1 MKKIITLAFF
11 CLLSF
16 LSYSQNESER
26 IFLYK
31 SEGQYFV
38 RIEIPYFYD
47 LAAPDNKLIVRV
59 AGTSIKH
66 EVNLTDMEAHMT
78 QNEFTD
84 YVAVYDFPLGKHSIF
99 RFKEL
104 KCQVTFDY
112 QQMEE
117 FYSLE
122 FHKFVWF

>member
-1 MKKIITLAFF
+1 MKKILT
-11 CLLSF
+11 LLSF
-16 LSYSQNESER
+16 CFLSFLAFSQNESER
-26 IFLYK
+26 LFLFK

-47 LAAPDNKLIVRV
+47 LASADNKLVV
-59 AGTSIKH
+59 EVPGKGIKH
-66 EVNLTDMEAHMT
+66 EVTLADMEIHQT
-78 QNEFTD
+78 QNEYTD
-84 YVAVYDFPLGKHSIF
+84 YVAVYDFPIGKRDLF

-104 KCQVTFDY
+104 KCTVTFDY

>member
-1 MKKIITLAFF
+1 MKKLITLLTF
-11 CLLSF
+11 CVLSF
-16 LSYSQNESER
+16 IAYSQNESER

-31 SEGQYFV
+31 SEGEYYV

-47 LAAPDNKLIVRV
+47 LASPENKVRV
-59 AGTSIKH
+59 EVPGTTIKH
-66 EVNLTDMEAHMT
+66 EVSLANMEAHME
-78 QNEFTD
+78 QNELTD
-84 YVAVYDFPLGKHSIF
+84 YVAVYDFPIGKHNIF

>member
-1 MKKIITLAFF
+1 MKKLVA
-11 CLLSF
+11 LLF
-16 LSYSQNESER
+16 LCFISIFAYSQNEIER

-31 SEGQYFV
+31 RNDQYFV
-38 RIEIPYFYD
+38 RVEVPYFYD
-47 LAAPDNKLIVRV
+47 LASAENKLVV
-59 AGTSIKH
+59 EVPGTPIRH
-66 EVNLTDMEAHMT
+66 EVSMADMSAHQT

-84 YVAVYDFPLGKHSIF
+84 YVAVYDFPIGDRKLF

-104 KCQVTFDY
+104 KCLVTFDY